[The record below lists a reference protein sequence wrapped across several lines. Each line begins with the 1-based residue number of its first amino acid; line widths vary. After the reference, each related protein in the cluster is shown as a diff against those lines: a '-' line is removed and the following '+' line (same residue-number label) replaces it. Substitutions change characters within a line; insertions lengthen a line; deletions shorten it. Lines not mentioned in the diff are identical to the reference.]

1 MSLLKIKDLVVMCNN
16 LRNKGK
22 KIVFTN
28 GCFDILHKGHLHYL
42 FESKK
47 LGDYLIVGLNSD
59 KSVKTLKGAGRPI
72 NNQEARAKNL
82 LSKGIVDNV
91 VIFDEPDPHNL
102 IEEIVPSILTKG
114 SDYRDK
120 DIIGSDIV
128 ESNNGTVVL
137 IPFLEGYS
145 TTNIINNLSKKPWL
159 GIYTRLIS
167 PIKLL

>member
-1 MSLLKIKDLVVMCNN
+1 MSLKKIKDIIIICNN
-16 LRNKGK
+16 LKNKGK

-59 KSVKTLKGAGRPI
+59 KSVKILKGSGRPV
-72 NNQEARAKNL
+72 NNQETRAKNL

-91 VIFDEPDPHNL
+91 VIFDELDPYNL
-102 IEEIVPSILTKG
+102 IEKIIPSILTKG
-114 SDYRDK
+114 SDYKNK

-128 ESNNGTVVL
+128 KSNNGRVVL

-145 TTNIINNLSKKPWL
+145 TTKLINNLSKKPWL

-167 PIKLL
+167 PIRLL